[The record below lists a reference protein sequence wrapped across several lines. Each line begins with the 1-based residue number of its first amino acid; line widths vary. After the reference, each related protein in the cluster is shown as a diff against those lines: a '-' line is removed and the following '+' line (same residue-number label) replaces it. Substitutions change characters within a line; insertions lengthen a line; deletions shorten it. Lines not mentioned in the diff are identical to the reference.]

1 LKECEERR
9 GSEIDWSR
17 SKDWKSA
24 EFTNPAMKYE
34 VAKRAK
40 PATLPTAKASMSA
53 LPPMDSIPLRRPR
66 RSATV
71 LMSAAPTPRSPAS
84 PKMEAN
90 AIAEAQI
97 PKPPTPKYN
106 TRKGF
111 RIVPA
116 TKATRVEA
124 RVQLVPTNSLRRSA
138 LMESEP

>member
-1 LKECEERR
+1 
-9 GSEIDWSR
+9 R
-17 SKDWKSA
+17 SKDGKST
-24 EFTNPAMKYE
+24 EFTNPDMKYE
-34 VAKRAK
+34 VPKRAK
-40 PATLPTAKASMSA
+40 PATLPAPRASVSA

-71 LMSAAPTPRSPAS
+71 FVSAAATPKSPAS

-97 PKPPTPKYN
+97 PKPPTPRYN
-106 TRKGF
+106 TRTGL

-124 RVQLVPTNSLRRSA
+124 RVQLVPNNSLRRSE
-138 LMESEP
+138 LMEGEP